1 MLKIFEKLCKE
12 LTMFADQKL
21 PQYQCGFRKGFKVQ
35 YSSVAML
42 DKWKGAVDDKKVLGA
57 LLTDPS
63 KAFD

>member
-1 MLKIFEKLCKE
+1 
-12 LTMFADQKL
+12 MFADQKL
-21 PQYQCGFRKGFKVQ
+21 SQYLCGFRKGFKVQ